1 MTGESRPRVVFCN
14 RAPRRTIRRR
24 ASDPEPLVL
33 DYRDD
38 NRVRLRL
45 PDFVRSVGTI
55 PARVLDLLE
64 LAGYLFAVDRLTPR
78 GQPDALLYDSWSRRF
93 HIVMKVRDTEFWN
106 DDATKKK
113 LIDLLLFVT
122 GDREY
127 RFEFLPGHTTD
138 RAHLFDNEEFRIT
151 PEKPHHVMLFSGGLD
166 SLAGAVARLNSSGD
180 IVCLVSHRSGQ
191 PSTAMTQDRLA
202 NALAQQFPRRVRP
215 YRFATGL
222 TNKRAIS
229 ETQRT
234 RTFLYGSIAFA
245 LATALG
251 QREVAFYE
259 NGITSLN
266 FPRRQDLLNARASR
280 TTHPKTMFLLS
291 EFLSHVASHPI
302 VLSNSYR
309 WKTKA
314 DVLEVLKQY
323 RSETL
328 IPSTVTCSR
337 TTMTRGDH
345 THCGGCFQCV
355 DRRFAASAAGL
366 GEVDHAGLYTLDMLS
381 QTIADGQVR
390 TVILDYIRLGLGFES
405 DTVDSFYDKWLTEI
419 ADAML
424 PTDRDREEIFV
435 DKMFKFVNRFGK
447 QTVTALETF
456 SRNADVK
463 KTPVEGS
470 LLQIIQQREYLKSEP
485 ERFAQTLAE
494 KLRRAVPAMFA
505 NNPPVNENDFNDKV
519 QGLLQAE
526 AAGYRREYPATQF
539 ALARVIPDHEFQ
551 NYHVLIEA
559 KYIREGTTLSKVTD
573 QIAAD
578 IVKYPAS
585 AYIVFAIYDPHR
597 AIRDDVRFA
606 TDIEAQ
612 RRCMVVPL
620 R

>member
-1 MTGESRPRVVFCN
+1 M
-14 RAPRRTIRRR
+14 
-24 ASDPEPLVL
+24 
-33 DYRDD
+33 
-38 NRVRLRL
+38 
-45 PDFVRSVGTI
+45 
-55 PARVLDLLE
+55 E
-64 LAGYLFAVDRLTPR
+64 LAGYLFAADRLTPR

-93 HIVMKVRDTEFWN
+93 HIAMKVRDAEFWN
-106 DDATKKK
+106 DEGTKKK

-127 RFEFLPGHTTD
+127 RFEFLPGQTTG
-138 RAHLFDNEEFRIT
+138 RAHLFDSEEFRIT
-151 PEKPHHVMLFSGGLD
+151 PQKPHHVMLFSGGLD
-166 SLAGAVARLNSSGD
+166 SLAGAVERLNSSND

-202 NALAQQFPRRVRP
+202 KALAQQFSGRVKP
-215 YRFATGL
+215 YRFSTGL

-234 RTFLYGSIAFA
+234 RTFLYGSVAFA

-280 TTHPKTMFLLS
+280 TTHPRTMFLLS
-291 EFLSHVASHPI
+291 EFLSQVAGHP
-302 VLSNSYR
+302 VALSNAYR

-323 RSETL
+323 RAESL

-355 DRRFAASAAGL
+355 DRRFAASAVGL
-366 GEVDHAGLYTLDMLS
+366 GEVDHPGLYTLDMLS
-381 QTIADGQVR
+381 QNITDEQAR
-390 TVILDYIRLGLGFES
+390 TVILDYIRLGLRFEA
-405 DTVDSFYDKWLTEI
+405 DTADSFYDQWITEI

-424 PTDRDREEIFV
+424 HGDREEQFV
-435 DKMFKFVNRFGK
+435 DDMFRLVNRFGK
-447 QTVTALETF
+447 QTVAALKAF
-456 SRNADVK
+456 SRAADVK
-463 KTPVEGS
+463 KKPVTGS
-470 LLQIIQQREYLKSEP
+470 LLHIIQQQDYLKSES
-485 ERFAQTLAE
+485 ERFAHKLAE

-505 NNPPVNENDFNDKV
+505 TNPPLNENDFNDKV

-526 AAGYRREYPATQF
+526 SDEYRREFPATLF
-539 ALARVIPDHEFQ
+539 ALTKGVPDHEFQ
-551 NYHVLIEA
+551 NYSVLIEA
-559 KYIREGTTLSKVTD
+559 KYIRESTTLSKVTD
-573 QIAAD
+573 QVAAD
-578 IVKYPAS
+578 IVKYPES
-585 AYIVFAIYDPHR
+585 AYIVFVIYDPNR

-606 TDIEAQ
+606 ADIET
-612 RRCMVVPL
+612 RRKCLVVAL